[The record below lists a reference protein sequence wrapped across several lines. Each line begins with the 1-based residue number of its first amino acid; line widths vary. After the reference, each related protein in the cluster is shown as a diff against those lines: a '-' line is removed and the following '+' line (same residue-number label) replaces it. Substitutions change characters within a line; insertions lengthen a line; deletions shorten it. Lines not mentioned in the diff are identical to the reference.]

1 MRPETQQ
8 LCDLVRQR
16 TIGRAGASFESGD
29 WQCSV
34 SVGTTRLTIDEA
46 GNTNPAII
54 NVNIGTTISYQ
65 EIDDP
70 ALLPAPTSGRYQARL
85 GDETVWEDVT
95 DGEEVTSDELATR
108 ALATFEGYIAQAR

>member
-16 TIGRAGASFESGD
+16 TSGRAGASIESND
-29 WQCSV
+29 SKCSV
-34 SVGTTRLTIDEA
+34 GVGTTRLTIDQV

-65 EIDDP
+65 EIDNP
-70 ALLPAPTSGRYQARL
+70 VLIPPPTSGRYQARL
-85 GDETVWEDVT
+85 GGRTVWQDMS
-95 DGEEVTSDELATR
+95 DGEEVTADELATR
-108 ALATFEGYIAQAR
+108 ALATFEDYVANA